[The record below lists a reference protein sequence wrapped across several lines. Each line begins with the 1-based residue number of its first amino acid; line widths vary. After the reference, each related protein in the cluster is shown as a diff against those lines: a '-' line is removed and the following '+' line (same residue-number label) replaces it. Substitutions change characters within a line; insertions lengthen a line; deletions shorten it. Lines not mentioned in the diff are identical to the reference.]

1 MARPRY
7 FFLIDVFIFALTLAM
22 VSSFSCPKTCES
34 EIKLCLYLKQVG
46 GTPESNQATI
56 ISPTTSS
63 FGTTIVNDW
72 TIIDGPAAN
81 AKVIGYAQG
90 IHVLSDQAL
99 VAWYISLNL
108 VFQADRF
115 NGSTLQVMG
124 AFPPTGEWSIIGGTG
139 ELAMARGIIKHKI
152 VGSTPNTNFRQLDIH
167 AFYSNLY

>member
-34 EIKLCLYLKQVG
+34 EIKLCLYLKQVA
-46 GTPESNQATI
+46 GTPDQSNQATI
-56 ISPTTSS
+56 ISPPTSL
-63 FGTTIVNDW
+63 FGTMIVTDW

-90 IHVLSDQAL
+90 IHVLSDQAR

-108 VFQADRF
+108 VFQADR
-115 NGSTLQVMG
+115 
-124 AFPPTGEWSIIGGTG
+124 
-139 ELAMARGIIKHKI
+139 
-152 VGSTPNTNFRQLDIH
+152 
-167 AFYSNLY
+167 